1 MIVRLLRQTLLATP
15 VLFLAACA
23 TTSQIDPTVSASLHT
38 HGVNQGTSDKM
49 INGQVLDYDDIYQL
63 VQKGVPSNTITAYLQ
78 STRKVY
84 NFSYGQLNSLK
95 AAGATPQL
103 LNYLT
108 ETQGFYGVNTAAQKQ
123 RLTGEQRRAY
133 YGTRK
138 YQDQQPFA
146 YNYPAVDDWYDS
158 GYEESLYSPFSFN
171 N

>member
-1 MIVRLLRQTLLATP
+1 MIVRLLRQSLLATP

-23 TTSQIDPTVSASLHT
+23 STSQIDPTVSASLSSHN
-38 HGVNQGTSDKM
+38 VSQGTSNKM
-49 INGQVLDYDDIYQL
+49 IGGQVLDYDDIYQL
-63 VQKGVPSNTITAYLQ
+63 VQKGVSSSTITSYLQ

-108 ETQGFYGVNTAAQKQ
+108 ETQGFYGVNTPKQKN

-133 YGTRK
+133 YQTRN
-138 YQDQQPFA
+138 YQNQQPFA
-146 YNYPAVDDWYDS
+146 YNYPAIDDWYDS